1 MKLTWPPALEA
12 AIRARCT
19 RPEPLPDSWV
29 YDEELPQG
37 QKRRARPRRR
47 DSGDGEMGE
56 PLGRRI
62 LSEETVRRWLLRVR
76 YQDRFRKGRD
86 RVPLKVVAEFVGLN
100 RDTLYEAINGG
111 KISRVTRSR
120 LSWVIDAIDQR
131 QLTFKRRGQTWHL
144 DFKDNPPPPS
154 NPVQTISAAPFGSI
168 FGGPPLPPW
177 KTE

>member
-19 RPEPLPDSWV
+19 RPGPLPDRWV
-29 YDEELPQG
+29 QDEPPQ
-37 QKRRARPRRR
+37 RPKKPVRHRRR
-47 DSGDGEMGE
+47 ESGNLEMGE
-56 PLGRRI
+56 PLGTRI
-62 LSEETVRRWLLRVR
+62 LSEETVRRWLKLIR
-76 YQDRFRKGRD
+76 YQERYRKGRD

-100 RDTLYEAINGG
+100 RDTLYEAMKGG

-120 LSWVIDAIDQR
+120 LSWVIDAIDKR
-131 QLTFKRRGQTWHL
+131 QLSFKRRGQTWHL
-144 DFKDNPPPPS
+144 DYREDPPPPP
-154 NPVQTISAAPFGSI
+154 NPVQTISAPFGSI

>member
-1 MKLTWPPALEA
+1 MKLSWPPALEA

-19 RPEPLPDSWV
+19 RPEPPPDRWV
-29 YDEELPQG
+29 HDVMPPQG
-37 QKRRARPRRR
+37 HKRRARSRRR
-47 DSGDGEMGE
+47 DNDEVEMGE
-56 PLGRRI
+56 PLGTRI
-62 LSEETVRRWLLRVR
+62 LSEETVCRWLSRIR
-76 YQDRFRKGRD
+76 YQERYRKGRD

-100 RDTLYEAINGG
+100 RDTLYEAMKGG

-131 QLTFKRRGQTWHL
+131 KLTFKRGGQTWHL
-144 DFKDNPPPPS
+144 DYKDNPPPPP
-154 NPVQTISAAPFGSI
+154 NPVQTISAPFGSI